1 MKAYKIVGWQ
11 DHLVD
16 EQSGE
21 VIQQGTPM
29 SRNTLG
35 HMDEGIKNVTDEA
48 IVHEGQIAQLEAEV
62 KILKDAT
69 LNNMT
74 NNVFL
79 ETFRSLGSIKLS
91 KGIYDPV
98 ARKIYV

>member
-1 MKAYKIVGWQ
+1 MKPYKKVDWK
-11 DHLVD
+11 DHIVD
-16 EQSGE
+16 EVTGE
-21 VIQQGTPM
+21 IIQQGTPM

-35 HMDEGIKNVTDEA
+35 HMDDGIQKATDE
-48 IVHEGQIAQLEAEV
+48 VIAQEGRIAHLETEI

-79 ETFRSLGSIKLS
+79 ETFSSIDSIKLS
-91 KGIYDPV
+91 SGIYDSIV
-98 ARKIYV
+98 RKIYV

>member
-21 VIQQGTPM
+21 IIQQGTPM

>member
-1 MKAYKIVGWQ
+1 MKPYKKVDWK

-16 EQSGE
+16 EATGE
-21 VIQQGTPM
+21 IIQQGTPM

-35 HMDEGIKNVTDEA
+35 HMDDGIQQVTDET
-48 IVHEGQIAQLEAEV
+48 IVQDGKITQLEAEV

-79 ETFRSLGSIKLS
+79 ETLSSLDSIKLS

>member
-1 MKAYKIVGWQ
+1 MKAYKLVDWQ

-16 EQSGE
+16 EESGE
-21 VIQQGTPM
+21 IIQQGTPM

-35 HMDEGIKNVTDEA
+35 HMDNGIKNVTDEA
-48 IVHEGQIAQLEAEV
+48 IIHEGQIAQLEAEV

-79 ETFRSLGSIKLS
+79 ETFRSLDSIKLS

>member
-1 MKAYKIVGWQ
+1 MKPYKLVDWQ

-16 EQSGE
+16 EETNE

-35 HMDEGIKNVTDEA
+35 HMDEGIKSVTDET
-48 IVHEGQIAQLEAEV
+48 IVQGGQVAQLEAEV

-79 ETFRSLGSIKLS
+79 ETFGSLDSIKLN

>member
-1 MKAYKIVGWQ
+1 MKPYKKVDWK

-16 EQSGE
+16 EASGE
-21 VIQQGTPM
+21 IIQQGTPM

-35 HMDEGIKNVTDEA
+35 QMDEGIKLVTDET
-48 IVHEGQIAQLEAEV
+48 ITQDGKITQLEAEV

-79 ETFRSLGSIKLS
+79 ETFGSLDSIKLS
-91 KGIYDPV
+91 KGVYDPV